1 MVPPLQDTHHAMGH
15 RLSKLTTRTG
25 DAGET
30 GISGNRRLAKFHP
43 RITTI
48 GDVDELNC
56 CIGVLRSQPLAADMD
71 KVLER
76 IQQELFNLG
85 GELAMPDMQLISAE
99 HTEALE
105 ADTDAFN
112 AELPPLKEFVLPG
125 GGPAASAA
133 HMARAVCRR
142 AERSCWACHADEAI
156 RLNLPQYLNRLSD
169 LLFVFCRL
177 LARDQGD
184 ETQWNKPLR
193 ETSPE

>member
-1 MVPPLQDTHHAMGH
+1 MGH

-30 GISGNRRLAKFHP
+30 GIANNRRLSKCHP
-43 RITTI
+43 RINAI

-56 CIGVLRSQPLAADMD
+56 CVGVLRSQAIPTDMD
-71 KVLER
+71 AVLER

-85 GELAMPDMQLISAE
+85 GELAMPDMQLIEDGHISQ
-99 HTEALE
+99 LE
-105 ADTDAFN
+105 ADLEQFN
-112 AELPPLKEFVLPG
+112 ASLPPLKEFVLPG
-125 GGPAASAA
+125 GGAAAAAA

-142 AERSCWACHADEAI
+142 AERSCWATHADEVI
-156 RLNLPQYLNRLSD
+156 RLSLPQYLNRLSD

-184 ETQWNKPLR
+184 ETQWNKP
-193 ETSPE
+193 TSEA